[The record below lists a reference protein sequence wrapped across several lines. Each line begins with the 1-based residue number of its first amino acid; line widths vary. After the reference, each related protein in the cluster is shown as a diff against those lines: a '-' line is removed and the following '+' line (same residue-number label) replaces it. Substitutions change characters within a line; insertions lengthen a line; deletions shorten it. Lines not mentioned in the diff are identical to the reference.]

1 MGQEW
6 GPGRV
11 FSRVSVSAR
20 VQPGKKN
27 LLQIFKTKG
36 IWEIDHT
43 GWKKERQMEESER
56 EVDLFYMENSELR
69 G

>member
-1 MGQEW
+1 MEQEW
-6 GPGRV
+6 GPGHV
-11 FSRVSVSAR
+11 FSRVSVSAG
-20 VQPGKKN
+20 VQPGKQN
-27 LLQIFKTKG
+27 PLQIFKTKG
-36 IWEIDHT
+36 IWEIGHT